1 MKDMRV
7 WQGFVFFI
15 KWHCLQTNIPV
26 TIMSNFILDKCRMAY
41 EMMSSALYS
50 V

>member
-1 MKDMRV
+1 
-7 WQGFVFFI
+7 
-15 KWHCLQTNIPV
+15 
-26 TIMSNFILDKCRMAY
+26 MSDFILDKCRMAY